1 MDQINEFKVFKKEDS
16 TINIRLCLGADGGD
30 HNIKLFVGATER
42 NSLSLR
48 NLVSTTRLRTLG
60 QMDSSTLEDFDNIS
74 LRVLDYV

>member
-16 TINIRLCLGADGGD
+16 TINIRLCVGADGRA

-42 NSLSLR
+42 NRLSLR
-48 NLVSTTRLRTLG
+48 NLASTTRLRTLG
-60 QMDSSTLEDFDNIS
+60 QMDSFTLEDFDNIS